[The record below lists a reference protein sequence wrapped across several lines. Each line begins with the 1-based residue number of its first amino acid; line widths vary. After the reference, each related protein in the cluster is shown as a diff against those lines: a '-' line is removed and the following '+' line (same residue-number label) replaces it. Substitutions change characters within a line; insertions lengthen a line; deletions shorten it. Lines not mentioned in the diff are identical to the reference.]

1 MEALEGIRV
10 LNIST
15 VIAGPWAAA
24 DILRHDLYA
33 RLCRSPTGEPPL
45 CIGRL
50 YRRSKRS
57 HRDALGHV
65 SPGLYEEEAS
75 GGGH

>member
-33 RLCRSPTGEPPL
+33 RLCRSPTGEPPPL
-45 CIGRL
+45 HWQIIL
-50 YRRSKRS
+50 P
-57 HRDALGHV
+57 V
-65 SPGLYEEEAS
+65 
-75 GGGH
+75 